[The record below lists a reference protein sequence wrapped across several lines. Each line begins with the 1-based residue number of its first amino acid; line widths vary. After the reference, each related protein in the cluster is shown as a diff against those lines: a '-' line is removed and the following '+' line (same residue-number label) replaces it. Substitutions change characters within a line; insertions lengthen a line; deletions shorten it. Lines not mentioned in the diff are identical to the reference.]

1 MTEDRKHTFS
11 SVFYLIYYTFSS
23 DLFPLDC
30 ADPNKSPR
38 QHYGQYHDHKKTA
51 LHLYVSIINLS
62 WRTSIL
68 QAPSSG
74 LRRLFL

>member
-1 MTEDRKHTFS
+1 MAEDRKHTFS

-38 QHYGQYHDHKKTA
+38 QHYGQYHGPCDLYGFFYTA
-51 LHLYVSIINLS
+51 PVTGSISKEKEGYEEHHHIAL
-62 WRTSIL
+62 I
-68 QAPSSG
+68 
-74 LRRLFL
+74 